1 MRRKTRVV
9 AAILAVVLL
18 LGSTPAFALPDALNS
33 NRWPDPSNSGDTS
46 DVISYGWAY
55 RTMVIPEYNSNSY
68 SNNYSSTWY
77 NSYNFVGTQSLPYK
91 ASDSNGTL
99 YRLYGDFV
107 VPTGALH
114 TGEQNDYLA
123 TLQVYTYP
131 STGTRPDNGTLAYTL
146 EQADYYLPVLTYTE
160 FTHDGIA
167 RKTPQFI
174 MGRNEDGYD
183 WSDSDIEY
191 AMTLIPRFLSI
202 YNQLES
208 MVNEIY
214 EDVQLREGKAEAGDY
229 HPIYSYMLNDELKR
243 IASVFTKTAFLSES
257 KKTVAIIR
265 EELLYEL
272 QYGTASDYT
281 PEQLEAQLDV
291 AEWWIEF
298 AEEHCIDEPDITSFK
313 LAGSTGIIDEENHT
327 VTVYFPSEFNTATL
341 TENDVEIETNGWT
354 YATLSGNFAKNTA
367 VYNVVAYD
375 ETSSITYDG
384 PSTDNKEFWA
394 NVQQKW
400 AIKIETGDPVTQLT
414 SFAVTTDDG
423 KTRYAEIDHDAKTV
437 VLNLP
442 VGTSLT
448 GLNPTVEHTGTSIS
462 AIHNDYTN
470 EQKIT
475 VSTVV
480 GGQTYSTEY
489 TVTIT
494 ANASAENKIL
504 SFKAADATG
513 VVDHDTSTVTIEVPY
528 GTDLTVLKPE
538 IEISE
543 FATISPA
550 SGTQQDFSKG
560 AVSYT
565 VTAENGSQKTYQ
577 VTIAAKAADT
587 DTRILSFSYQGMEGT
602 IDAAAGTVELEVPA
616 GTNLTSLAPTITVA
630 ATSSISPAS
639 GVAQDFSDG
648 VVTYI
653 VTAQSGATQEYAVEV
668 TYSTSEVDEA
678 LVERME
684 ALLDK
689 IITRYKTTS
698 TDKSD
703 DWEFMN
709 IGFYDHITREPGDE
723 LPTGFD
729 VAERALNLS
738 RTKMTDYERGI
749 MMFTALGIDA
759 AKLDEYAGRD
769 IIYSDSN
776 GTVDISNI
784 VEQLY
789 NYPVEDTIN
798 GPIFY
803 LNAMNMGNYTVPAD
817 AKWTRED
824 MLNTILA
831 HEYGTDG
838 FQLDMVAMLMQ
849 AIAPYQDQ
857 YAAVQ
862 DKLNEGLDII
872 LGNTSAPGVVGMKP
886 GYIFYSTGYDNSE
899 VTAQVICALCAMGI
913 DPHTDPRFSDGNGKS
928 VITVWLDQ
936 YANENDGYFHH
947 TSEVKNNAMA
957 TYQSC
962 YALQWYL
969 NFLKNGGAG
978 HPYSLYY
985 DNGFDFSKEL
995 STDASILSFTL
1006 NGQVGTISG
1015 DQITVKFPAEESM
1028 TDLQP
1033 IIELSSGARLIAP
1046 SLPVTFINGV
1056 AQPFTVQAE
1065 DGSTQQTYYVTVTRD
1080 ESVLP
1085 ANTSF
1090 DLSEVVIK
1098 DHDQYALDAATIRG
1112 TEAEDGTIELLIT
1125 VPSPA
1130 DPAKLRVTLPLPYGA
1145 TSTLTL
1151 DGKKNLD
1158 LSDWVSFTVTA
1169 GNGTTQEYRIKAVQE
1184 KLATIEKFSLT
1195 IGGTEY
1201 TGEIT
1206 RTQGNAWNIAI
1217 TGVPSNASLSSLI
1230 PNITLGDGV
1239 TVCSPLQTLA
1249 QDFRSSVTYTVSG
1262 NGLTTQ
1268 TYTVTVSTTGSADT
1282 GTTVIDTSAKITSF
1296 VLDGVEGVIDHT
1308 AGTITLEVNYY
1319 KDLTKA
1325 APEVKVNSGCTVNPV
1340 SGQVVNLSMPIVY
1353 TVSNGEGQKQYIVI
1367 VDRVKS
1373 PAQQLWD
1380 AVADEIAPEA
1390 YQVSKGVDPWWVEKP
1405 AVTPSVQAL
1414 LSEMRLQTDGD
1425 TMTYTHTISEG
1436 ALTIFPVDYSDA
1448 ATYRIRAPKGT
1459 PAQLAENGY
1468 SLHVALGRLRLEI
1481 GEGMDTSRGLDLIF
1495 SPVNATVQNLWKK
1508 NKTVTGLWNIQSDS
1522 TSGDMTLIFDC
1533 TAAGTDALVLMR
1545 YDPVLGKFEQVSVK
1559 KWYVENGVV
1568 IAERMSAGIYGVVK
1582 E

>member
-1 MRRKTRVV
+1 MLKKYTKR
-9 AAILAVVLL
+9 ILALVCMVALL
-18 LGSTPAFALPDALNS
+18 TNLTPVFALPDIINS
-33 NRWPDPSNSGDTS
+33 DRWPELVGSSPVASNLQYTFDNAYYTINEYSTS
-46 DVISYGWAY
+46 DYLNTTLKKYADNMSSGGYPKYDSTANQILFEVNHFVLPANTQREGFSFT
-55 RTMVIPEYNSNSY
+55 RTLHWESGM
-68 SNNYSSTWY
+68 STEE
-77 NSYNFVGTQSLPYK
+77 K
-91 ASDSNGTL
+91 K
-99 YRLYGDFV
+99 
-107 VPTGALH
+107 
-114 TGEQNDYLA
+114 
-123 TLQVYTYP
+123 
-131 STGTRPDNGTLAYTL
+131 
-146 EQADYYLPVLTYTE
+146 DYYLPQMQYILAE
-160 FTHDGIA
+160 ADGIE
-167 RKTPQFI
+167 RRIPQFSI
-174 MGRNEDGYD
+174 AIRESRATYSQD
-183 WSDSDIEY
+183 DITQ
-191 AMTLIPRFLSI
+191 AIALVPRFLNL
-202 YNQLES
+202 YRDAKQLIE
-208 MVNEIY
+208 EIMAY
-214 EDVQLREGKAEAGDY
+214 PEGSAKVGDY
-229 HPIYSYMLNDELKR
+229 HPIHAYMVFQAMKD
-243 IASVFTKTAFLSES
+243 ITSTFTSVAVLSGTNES
-257 KKTVAIIR
+257 QAWVEEQLYGSIIKKESVTN
-265 EELLYEL
+265 YE
-272 QYGTASDYT
+272 
-281 PEQLEAQLDV
+281 PEQLSGLLDQF
-291 AEWWIEF
+291 EF
-298 AEEHCIDEPDITSFK
+298 YINYAKEHPIDEPDITSFR
-313 LAGSTGIIDEENHT
+313 LAGSAGVTDTETHT
-327 VTVYFPSEFNTATL
+327 ITVYFPSGFDTSVL
-341 TENDVEIETNGWT
+341 TDDNAVIETNGWT
-354 YATLSGNFAKNTA
+354 YPRRTDTDGFSNGAT
-367 VYNVVAYD
+367 YNVVAYD
-375 ETSSITYDG
+375 ETSSVTYDG
-384 PSTDNKEFWA
+384 QNGKYFEFWGD
-394 NVQQKW
+394 VQQEW

-414 SFAVTTDDG
+414 SFAVTTSDG
-423 KTRYAEIDHDAKTV
+423 KTRYAEIDHGEKTV

-442 VGTSLT
+442 YGTDLT
-448 GLNPTVEHTGTSIS
+448 NLAPTVAHTGTSIS
-462 AIHNDYTN
+462 TIPNDYTN

-480 GGQTYSTEY
+480 GGQPYSAEY
-489 TVTIT
+489 TVKIT
-494 ANASAENKIL
+494 ANKSAENKIL

-513 VVDHDTSTVTIEVPY
+513 VVDHDSSTVTVEVPY
-528 GTDLTVLKPE
+528 GTDLTALQPE
-538 IEISE
+538 IEVSE
-543 FATISPA
+543 FAMISPA
-550 SGTQQDFSKG
+550 SGAQQDFSKG

-565 VTAENGSQKTYQ
+565 VTAENGSKKTYQ
-577 VTIAAKAADT
+577 VTVAAVAADA
-587 DTRILSFSYQGMEGT
+587 DTRILSFSYQGMAGT
-602 IDAAAGTVELEVPA
+602 IDTAAGTVKLEVPA

-639 GVAQDFSDG
+639 GVAQDFSNG
-648 VVTYI
+648 AVTYT
-653 VTAQSGATQEYAVEV
+653 VTAQSGATQTYQVEI
-668 TYSTSEVDEA
+668 THSAADVDKA

-684 ALLDK
+684 TLLDK

-698 TDKSD
+698 TNKSD

-709 IGFYDHITREPGDE
+709 IGFYDHITRAPGDA

-759 AKLDEYAGRD
+759 TKLDEYAGRD

-776 GTVDISNI
+776 GTIDISNM

-803 LNAMNMGNYTVPAD
+803 LNAVNMGNYTVPAD

-824 MLNTILA
+824 MLNKILA

-849 AIAPYQDQ
+849 AIAPYQNQ
-857 YAAVQ
+857 YPAVQ
-862 DKLNEGLDII
+862 TKLNEGLDII
-872 LGNTSAPGVVGMKP
+872 LGNKSAPGVVGMKP
-886 GYIFYSTGYDNSE
+886 GYIFYSTGFDNSE

-936 YANENDGYFHH
+936 YANEADGYFHH
-947 TSEVKNNAMA
+947 TTEVTNNAMA

-995 STDASILSFTL
+995 STDAAILSFTL

-1065 DGSTQQTYYVTVTRD
+1065 DGSTQQTYYVTVTKD

-1090 DLSEVVIK
+1090 DLSEAVIK
-1098 DHDQYALDAATIRG
+1098 DHDQYTLDAATIRG
-1112 TEAEDGTIELLIT
+1112 TEAEDGAIELLIT

-1145 TSTLTL
+1145 TSDLTL

-1169 GNGTTQEYRIKAVQE
+1169 GNGTTQAYRIKAVQE

-1195 IGGTEY
+1195 INGTEY

-1206 RTQGNAWNIAI
+1206 RTQGDAWNISI

-1230 PNITLGDGV
+1230 PNITLGEGV
-1239 TVCSPLQTLA
+1239 AVCSPLQTLA

-1262 NGLTTQ
+1262 EDLTTQ

-1282 GTTVIDTSAKITSF
+1282 SQPVDTSAKITSF
-1296 VLDGVEGVIDHT
+1296 ILDDVEGVIDHA

-1353 TVSNGEGQKQYIVI
+1353 TVSNSEGQKRYTVI
-1367 VDRVKS
+1367 VNRVKS

-1380 AVADEIAPEA
+1380 AVAEEMDPESYQTSGEIGRPEEITVTPSAQALLNGMRLQANGDTMAYTHTLSGGVLTIAPEN
-1390 YQVSKGVDPWWVEKP
+1390 
-1405 AVTPSVQAL
+1405 
-1414 LSEMRLQTDGD
+1414 
-1425 TMTYTHTISEG
+1425 
-1436 ALTIFPVDYSDA
+1436 YSA
-1448 ATYRIRAPKGT
+1448 ASTYRIRAPKGT

-1468 SLHVALGRLRLEI
+1468 SLQVALGRLRLEI
-1481 GEGMDTSRGLDLIF
+1481 GEGMDTARGLDLTF
-1495 SPVNATVQNLWKK
+1495 SPVNSTIQNLWTKQ
-1508 NKTVTGLWNIQSDS
+1508 KTATGLWNIQSDS

-1545 YDPVLGKFEQVSVK
+1545 YDPVLGKFEQVSIK